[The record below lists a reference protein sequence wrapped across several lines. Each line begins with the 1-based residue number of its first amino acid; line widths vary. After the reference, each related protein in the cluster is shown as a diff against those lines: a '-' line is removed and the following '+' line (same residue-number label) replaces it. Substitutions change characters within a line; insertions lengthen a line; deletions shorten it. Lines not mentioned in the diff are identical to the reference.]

1 MADFPGL
8 KFSDVDG
15 KLIAHNQVVADR
27 SPLDLSLLHD
37 MLKQAGYGNWFFA
50 EETLAALVTRCNAA
64 PAAFEMAVGER
75 RDGSFTIE
83 VAQDALT
90 ATLNL
95 IPAFGGKAVTTDE
108 VMQSLADAGVVFGIA
123 GAAIKQACEAGVPAS
138 LAAAVGI
145 PVQHGEDT
153 RFDPL
158 IDLVRDRAPKVNEQ
172 GLIDFRELGDIP
184 MVEAGVDLMRRV
196 PATSGVDGRDV
207 RGLVLHAN
215 PGRDKPF
222 ADKLLGAAPAS
233 GDPNLLRSLIK
244 GQPVSVG
251 NGIQVEEIL
260 SVKDVNL
267 ESGNIT
273 FDGSIRVN
281 GDVMSGMKVHATGD
295 IVVTGI
301 VEGGELEAG
310 GNIQVGAGIIAHAK
324 VQAAGSVSARFVEG
338 SSIRAGTVIAID
350 DMALQSELHAL
361 NQIDIGV
368 KSPQRGKLV
377 GGTAQ
382 AMLLLRVPLLGADQ
396 SGLTS
401 VQVGVNPELEAK
413 YQDLLHQIEKQDVLQ
428 DKFKK
433 LIDHHNKHGD
443 PHQMIGHAK
452 TAWKQSVQKMAEFL
466 KEKIE
471 LEKELALLKKARL
484 EIGVG
489 VAGSVDVSFGKQVR
503 TLRRSFEGGS
513 FFLDEDGR
521 IVFSDRK
528 NPTGAT
534 T

>member
-1 MADFPGL
+1 MVDFPGL
-8 KFSDVDG
+8 KFSEVDG
-15 KLIAHNQVVADR
+15 KLIAHNQAVADR
-27 SPLDLSLLHD
+27 PSLDASLLHAL
-37 MLKQAGYGNWFFA
+37 LKQAGYDNWFFP
-50 EETLAALVTRCNAA
+50 EEALATLVTRCNAT
-64 PAAFEMAVGER
+64 PAEFEMPLGER
-75 RDGSFTIE
+75 RDGSFSLDI
-83 VAQDALT
+83 ASDALT

-95 IPAFGGKAVTTDE
+95 TPACGGKAVATDE
-108 VMQSLADAGVVFGIA
+108 VMQALTDAGVVFGIA
-123 GAAIKQACEAGVPAS
+123 GAAIKQACEANVAAN

-145 PVQHGEDT
+145 PAQHGEDT
-153 RFDPL
+153 RFEPL
-158 IDLVRDRAPKVNEQ
+158 IDLVRDRAPKVNAQ

-184 MVEAGVDLMRRV
+184 MVEAGVDLMRRT
-196 PATSGVDGRDV
+196 PATAGVDGRDV
-207 RGLVLHAN
+207 RGLALPAN

-222 ADKLLGAAPAS
+222 SDKLLGTAPANE
-233 GDPNLLRSLIK
+233 DPNLLRSLIK

-251 NGIQVEEIL
+251 NGICVEEIL
-260 SVKDVNL
+260 SVKDVDL
-267 ESGNIT
+267 GSGNIT
-273 FDGSIRVN
+273 FDGSIRIN

-310 GNIQVGAGIIAHAK
+310 GNIQVSGGIIAHSKA
-324 VQAAGSVSARFVEG
+324 QAGGSVTARFVEG

-350 DMALQSELHAL
+350 DMVLQSELHAL

-377 GGTAQ
+377 GGTTQ
-382 AMLLLRVPLLGADQ
+382 TMLLLRVPLLGDEH
-396 SGLTS
+396 SGVTN
-401 VQVGVNPELEAK
+401 VQVGVNSELEAK
-413 YQDLLHQIEKQDVLQ
+413 YQELLHQVEKQDVLQ
-428 DKFKK
+428 DKFKH
-433 LIDHHNKHGD
+433 LIDHHQKHGD
-443 PHQMIGHAK
+443 PHHMIGHAK

-466 KEKIE
+466 KEKVE
-471 LEKELALLKKARL
+471 LEKERVLLKKARL

-489 VAGSVDVSFGKQVR
+489 VAGSVDVSFGKQTR